1 MAQCHPESSSLNS
14 NEDYQLSAY
23 DYELPEAYIA
33 QNPATPRDS
42 AKLLVLDGPT
52 THHHGHFRDLVNWL
66 NPGDLLI
73 INNTRVIPARL
84 FGRKQKK
91 CEDGQKLADTTQL
104 EGSSHSTTPHSTT
117 KGAAVE
123 VLLIEP
129 LSADRWLALVKP
141 GRRLQPG
148 SEIVFSVPDGS
159 ADQDLANGQVSD
171 DTPEIPLMTALVESR
186 DEATNGRVLKLM
198 PHTDNGLPER
208 SINELIY
215 ELGQVPLPPYI
226 TRSEAL
232 PEQYQTV
239 YAQRQG
245 AIAAPTAGLHFTERL
260 LTQLADKGVETAA
273 VTLHVGIGTFR
284 PVEVSKIETH
294 QMHQE
299 RIDVPEE
306 TVEKIRQTKAN
317 GGRVIAVGTT
327 STRALEGAAALS
339 DELQPYQGKTD
350 IFIYPGYQWQVIDG
364 LITNF
369 HLPGSS
375 LLMMVSALMGRQRL
389 MDIYQDAIANQY
401 RFYSFG
407 DAMLILP
414 EATTNCLSA
423 EGLGK

>member
-33 QNPATPRDS
+33 QNPVTPRDS

-52 THHHGHFRDLVNWL
+52 THHHGRFRDLVNWL
-66 NPGDLLI
+66 KPGDLLI

-91 CEDGQKLADTTQL
+91 YKNGHQLADTTQM
-104 EGSSHSTTPHSTT
+104 EGASPLTATPSTA

-129 LSADRWLALVKP
+129 LAADRWLALVKP

-148 SEIVFSVPDGS
+148 TQIVFSAPGGS
-159 ADQDLANGQVSD
+159 VDTGSKNGPGSD

-186 DEATNGRVLKLM
+186 DEETNGRILKLT
-198 PHTDNGLPER
+198 PYTANGLPER

-260 LTQLADKGVETAA
+260 LRQLADKGVETAE

-284 PVEVSKIETH
+284 PVEVSAIETH

-299 RIDVPEE
+299 RIDVPAE

-327 STRALEGAAALS
+327 STRALEGATALS
-339 DELQPYQGKTD
+339 GELQSYQGKTD

-389 MDIYQDAIANQY
+389 MDIYQDAIAHQY

-414 EATTNCLSA
+414 DATVNA
-423 EGLGK
+423 